1 MFEKKFKII
10 LFFLALMVTSEVQPQ
25 TTHPR
30 RAVLPPSQIAK
41 RVLPSI
47 VVIFATDSKGNNS
60 LGSGFFVE
68 PNVIATN
75 YHVVENAAV
84 ISARL
89 VMQKRNLKITGIV
102 GFDAD
107 KDLAL
112 LSVEG
117 IKVRPLRLGKIGKLS
132 IGDEIYVASNP
143 EGWQGTFSEG
153 IVAGFRRNGYIQI
166 TAPVS
171 HGSSGGP
178 VVNKWGEVIGI
189 VVSSISEGQNLNFA
203 IRASDLLALQ
213 KRVDQSDDIPSL
225 EEFTQTE
232 NRRRVL
238 PSDVPAVRPGVPSGL
253 SVDEFLVCR
262 GNKYYKGKRF
272 SEAAEAYREAIR
284 LNPSSTEA
292 YYRLGNS

>member
-1 MFEKKFKII
+1 
-10 LFFLALMVTSEVQPQ
+10 
-25 TTHPR
+25 
-30 RAVLPPSQIAK
+30 
-41 RVLPSI
+41 
-47 VVIFATDSKGNNS
+47 
-60 LGSGFFVE
+60 VE
-68 PNVIATN
+68 SNVIATN

-89 VMQKRNLKITGIV
+89 VMQKRNLKITGII

-117 IKVRPLRLGKIGKLS
+117 IRIRPLPLGKIGKLS
-132 IGDEIYVASNP
+132 IGDKIYVASTP
-143 EGWQGTFSEG
+143 EGWQDTFSEG
-153 IVAGFRRNGYIQI
+153 IIAGFRRNGYIQI

-178 VVNKWGEVIGI
+178 VLNKWGEVVGV

-213 KRVDQSDDIPSL
+213 KSVDERDNFPSL
-225 EEFTQTE
+225 EEFAKTE

-238 PSDVPAVRPGVPSGL
+238 PSDVPPVRPGVPSGL

-262 GNKYYKGKRF
+262 GNESYKGKRF

-284 LNPSSTEA
+284 LNPSSAES
-292 YYRLGNS
+292 YYRLGNSYVKMSRYGEAIVY